1 MPIYR
6 MVFRHRRRRPK
17 ALYRQ
22 LAAPDELSAR
32 HNNVT

>member
-6 MVFRHRRRRPK
+6 MVFRHRHRRLK

-22 LAAPDELSAR
+22 VAALDELSAR